1 MAVLA
6 LAANVCY
13 CAAYVVD
20 AAMTHS
26 SFDLDWRSR
35 RWILWLVGTLFAIVL
50 ASYWIADEIY
60 PDFR

>member
-13 CAAYVVD
+13 CAGYVAD
-20 AAMTHS
+20 FAMLHW
-26 SFDLDWRSR
+26 SFDSVWRRR